1 MDNFIQITVRVREG
15 HRFFFGVPSFNDP
28 NMTQKMLLEQQY
40 KYLIGLYDPYGKAAA
55 YGAFCTEYL
64 GGDLA

>member
-1 MDNFIQITVRVREG
+1 
-15 HRFFFGVPSFNDP
+15 VPSFNDP